1 MMIVIMK
8 KDATPSQLT
17 NVVAH
22 IEQMGCQAHISRGEE
37 RTLVGIIGNGRPF
50 DSEHLEMMAGVEK
63 TTPVTRPFKRA
74 SRDFHPQDTLVA
86 VGTNDQSVGALGAG
100 NVTPGGVSVTLGTA
114 LAIIVTADHGKNVPE
129 GVGVGLHPARGLHTL
144 LAYAKTSGIV
154 LRSAVVTIACCGP
167 SWRRRTRKRRR

>member
-1 MMIVIMK
+1 MIVIMK

-17 NVVAH
+17 NVVAR

-74 SRDFHPQDTLVA
+74 SRDFHPQDTLVT
-86 VGTNDQSVGALGAG
+86 VGDTVVGG
-100 NVTPGGVSVTLGTA
+100 
-114 LAIIVTADHGKNVPE
+114 DE
-129 GVGVGLHPARGLHTL
+129 
-144 LAYAKTSGIV
+144 IV
-154 LRSAVVTIACCGP
+154 LIAGP
-167 SWRRRTRKRRR
+167 